1 MAEIDF
7 EKIGLKVGLEIHQQL
22 DTHKKLFCKCRPVES
37 DEYTEKFSRS
47 LRTAKS
53 ELGELDPAALFEKA
67 KSKKINYYANSQSSC
82 LVEKDD
88 EPPHELDHDA
98 KKISL
103 LISSMLESKI
113 FSEIHV
119 MRKTVID
126 GSNTSGFQRTMLVSQ
141 GGSLNVNGKNIGV
154 QAVCLEED
162 AAKLLS
168 NEQNETNYSLDRLGV
183 PLVEIALE
191 PVSTKPSEVKEI
203 ALTLG
208 RNLRVIGRDMET
220 LGWKSEDEYTE
231 RAKRG
236 IGSVRQDVNI
246 SVSGGGGV
254 VEVKGVQQLDQLEKI
269 IGYEAKRQHGLIQ
282 IGEKLKKLSITIT
295 EEDVF
300 DISQVLKECESKIIQ
315 KALKSKAKIKAIRLR
330 NFSGIFG
337 FEPYPGIRL
346 GKEIGQLVRFFG
358 IGGVF
363 HSDELPNYGINDSD
377 VDKIRKHLELTNQ
390 DGFLIIAGEDPKLD
404 YAIDSIIKRIQDATS
419 GVPAETRAAT
429 QEGETVF
436 LRPRPGASRMYP
448 ETDIPSISIM
458 PEEVKL
464 ARDKADATPT
474 WDQAIAEIQKKYNL
488 NNQQAEQIFDSEY
501 AEEFVKICKIKKSEA
516 ALQFAPTTV
525 ASILTSSITNWK
537 REGFDT
543 RRLKRKFTRCPCHMN
558 DVVIIEFFKL
568 FASAQISKEV
578 LGWLLEY
585 VVSGKMPE
593 GMTEEM
599 TRLMITLEAT
609 IFPPTLKE
617 LEYLMSAKPEVATVE
632 EFMEQHEGG
641 LRRRYDGKKYLR
653 KHLEDYDLFH
663 YYKATGKP
671 IDVDK
676 QEELYNILDKVA
688 ENNKELVEKGHL
700 QTLMG
705 LSKQAAGTYPARR
718 IADYWKKKFEE
729 RKNAGSGI

>member
-141 GGSLNVNGKNIGV
+141 GGNLKVNGKNVGV

-162 AAKLLS
+162 AAKLLKD
-168 NEQNETNYSLDRLGV
+168 EQNERNYSLDRLGI

-208 RNLRVIGRDMET
+208 RLLRATRMV
-220 LGWKSEDEYTE
+220 
-231 RAKRG
+231 KRG
-236 IGSVRQDVNI
+236 IGSIRQDVNI
-246 SVSGGGGV
+246 SVMNSGV

-269 IGYEAKRQHGLIQ
+269 IGYEAKRQHGLIL
-282 IGEKLKKLSITIT
+282 IAEKLKKLSITIT
-295 EEDVF
+295 KEDVF
-300 DISQVLKECESKIIQ
+300 DITEVFKDCESKIIQ
-315 KALKSKAKIKAIRLR
+315 NALKSKAKIKAIRIR
-330 NFSGIFG
+330 NFSGMFS
-337 FEPYPGIRL
+337 FEPYSGIRL

-377 VDKIRKHLELTNQ
+377 VDRVKKHLELADG
-390 DGFLIIAGEDPKLD
+390 DGFLIIAGEDSKLD
-404 YAIDSIIKRIQDATS
+404 YAIDSIIKRIQDAAN
-419 GVPAETRAAT
+419 GVPAETRAVT

-448 ETDIPSISIM
+448 ETDIPSISVI

-464 ARDKADATPT
+464 ARDTADATKS
-474 WDQAIAEIQKKYNL
+474 WDESIAEIQQKYSL
-488 NNQQAEQIFDSEY
+488 NSQLSEQIFDSVYMELF
-501 AEEFVKICKIKKSEA
+501 EKICENKKNSPN
-516 ALQFAPTTV
+516 FV
-525 ASILTSSITNWK
+525 ASILCSSITNLERK
-537 REGFDT
+537 GFDCT
-543 RRLKRKFTRCPCHMN
+543 LLKPEH
-558 DVVIIEFFKL
+558 IIESF
-568 FASAQISKEV
+568 E
-578 LGWLLEY
+578 LLA
-585 VVSGKMPE
+585 SGKIPKE
-593 GMTEEM
+593 S
-599 TRLMITLEAT
+599 LEI
-609 IFPPTLKE
+609 IFENIMSGKSENVAIAMQNTDVSSMNEDE
-617 LEYLMSAKPEVATVE
+617 LN
-632 EFMEQHEGG
+632 G
-641 LRRRYDGKKYLR
+641 
-653 KHLEDYDLFH
+653 
-663 YYKATGKP
+663 
-671 IDVDK
+671 
-676 QEELYNILDKVA
+676 ILD
-688 ENNKELVEKGHL
+688 EIIQNNTELVKKLGENAVT
-700 QTLMG
+700 TLMG
-705 LSKQAAGTYPARR
+705 IAMKQVRGKVSGQTVNVLLR
-718 IADYWKKKFEE
+718 KKISEL
-729 RKNAGSGI
+729 